1 MLIIILVFGREMK
14 ETQKKYIIE
23 KKNYCQFSRIVK
35 PIIRNKCVER
45 QKN

>member
-14 ETQKKYIIE
+14 ETHKKYIIE
-23 KKNYCQFSRIVK
+23 KNYCQFSRIVK
-35 PIIRNKCVER
+35 PIVRNKCVER